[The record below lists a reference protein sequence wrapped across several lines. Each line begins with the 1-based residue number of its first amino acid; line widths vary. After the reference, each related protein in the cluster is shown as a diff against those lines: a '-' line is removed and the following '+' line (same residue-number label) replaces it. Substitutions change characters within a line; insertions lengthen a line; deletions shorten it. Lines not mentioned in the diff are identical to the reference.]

1 MDALTLFSSNNSSCF
16 YNDYD
21 EGCACA
27 VMGRVRM
34 RSDGE
39 KRVCAFS
46 GKKKCH
52 FVILSFRCCWW
63 IRLLDYISGLR
74 DLVGA
79 SCGLARN
86 TGGIQNGEYRKGPL
100 LYVALCQYHTL
111 PTIQKRVR
119 RLLTLAHLPVKGMV
133 ARPSGCSDRVYTSH
147 EENQRWPLILPRGP
161 EQLTLLRGL
170 FRMWPLS
177 YIFT

>member
-63 IRLLDYISGLR
+63 IRLLAYISGLR
-74 DLVGA
+74 DLVDA
-79 SCGLARN
+79 SCGLAGN
-86 TGGIQNGEYRKGPL
+86 TGAIQNGEYRKGPL
-100 LYVALCQYHTL
+100 PLCCFMPVPHTAKHTKEG
-111 PTIQKRVR
+111 PAPA
-119 RLLTLAHLPVKGMV
+119 RLSASSSEGYGGETLRL
-133 ARPSGCSDRVYTSH
+133 
-147 EENQRWPLILPRGP
+147 Q
-161 EQLTLLRGL
+161 
-170 FRMWPLS
+170 
-177 YIFT
+177 

>member
-46 GKKKCH
+46 GKKKKSFCNS
-52 FVILSFRCCWW
+52 FLSV
-63 IRLLDYISGLR
+63 LLVDPALGLHQW
-74 DLVGA
+74 
-79 SCGLARN
+79 S
-86 TGGIQNGEYRKGPL
+86 Q
-100 LYVALCQYHTL
+100 
-111 PTIQKRVR
+111 
-119 RLLTLAHLPVKGMV
+119 
-133 ARPSGCSDRVYTSH
+133 RPSRC
-147 EENQRWPLILPRGP
+147 
-161 EQLTLLRGL
+161 LL
-170 FRMWPLS
+170 WIS
-177 YIFT
+177 